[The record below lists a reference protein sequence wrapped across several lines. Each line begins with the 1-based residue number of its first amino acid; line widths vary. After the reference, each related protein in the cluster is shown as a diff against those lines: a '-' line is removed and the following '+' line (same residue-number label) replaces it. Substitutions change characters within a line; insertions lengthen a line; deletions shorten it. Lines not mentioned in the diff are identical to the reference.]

1 LVDAHITSCTGVI
14 EEKAAPA
21 VERQTAVHNCGTAYD
36 VKNALDAGGFP
47 RANAL
52 SLNVRPAADRIP
64 SRALSPRLSA
74 SRFAPQ
80 TSRGCRRRK
89 TSWNGSSERAVE
101 QLIDGRSLR

>member
-52 SLNVRPAADRIP
+52 SP
-64 SRALSPRLSA
+64 
-74 SRFAPQ
+74 
-80 TSRGCRRRK
+80 TSR
-89 TSWNGSSERAVE
+89 
-101 QLIDGRSLR
+101 

>member
-1 LVDAHITSCTGVI
+1 MLGGDRDGCIDFGVACASDLAAADFSPSRLSRDGLADAHIAACTGGM

-52 SLNVRPAADRIP
+52 SP
-64 SRALSPRLSA
+64 
-74 SRFAPQ
+74 
-80 TSRGCRRRK
+80 TSR
-89 TSWNGSSERAVE
+89 
-101 QLIDGRSLR
+101 